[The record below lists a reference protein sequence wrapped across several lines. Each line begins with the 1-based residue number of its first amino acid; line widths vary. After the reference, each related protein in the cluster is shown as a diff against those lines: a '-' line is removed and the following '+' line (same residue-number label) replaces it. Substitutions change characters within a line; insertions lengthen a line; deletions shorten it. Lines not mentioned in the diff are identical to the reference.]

1 MLLSDGIYVLA
12 VCSNNL
18 HWITRKAPFGEAR
31 LIDADLIVDFKKE
44 TTPNDIVTV
53 IATRPLTDNES
64 WHKMEAGEFVLF
76 KLGVEV

>member
-1 MLLSDGIYVLA
+1 MSC
-12 VCSNNL
+12 CSNNL

-44 TTPNDIVTV
+44 TTPDDIVTGIV
-53 IATRPLTDNES
+53 TRPLTDNES

-76 KLGVEV
+76 KLGVPV

>member
-1 MLLSDGIYVLA
+1 MSC
-12 VCSNNL
+12 CSNNL

-44 TTPNDIVTV
+44 TTPDDIVTV

-76 KLGVEV
+76 KLGVPV